1 MKINCVQSVQRAHVI
16 LKRTA
21 RFFFLFFLSFC
32 VELSPFK
39 VLPWQQLQDLAKHW
53 WLRGE
58 TMKINGQGSKSVRGR
73 NIIRC
78 QQLIIVFLLK
88 QKNCI
93 RQNNNFHSFLSRS
106 NRSPRRVSRVSRFL
120 CVQLSHATNSPRLVA
135 HPRGAIFTRFR
146 RPTFTLIC
154 ENERISKL
162 FPWHDK
168 FFLV

>member
-1 MKINCVQSVQRAHVI
+1 M
-16 LKRTA
+16 
-21 RFFFLFFLSFC
+21 
-32 VELSPFK
+32 
-39 VLPWQQLQDLAKHW
+39 
-53 WLRGE
+53 GE

-154 ENERISKL
+154 ENERTSKL
-162 FPWHDK
+162 FPWHDL
-168 FFLV
+168 FFLVWKKSRSSGTSNSSLEKHKRLLVIYCLKSSLKKNIHCPSYTRKVS

>member
-1 MKINCVQSVQRAHVI
+1 MKINCVQSVQREHVI

-21 RFFFLFFLSFC
+21 RFFFLIFSFFLRWIIPFQSVTMVVVARPRKTLV
-32 VELSPFK
+32 VE
-39 VLPWQQLQDLAKHW
+39 
-53 WLRGE
+53 GE

-106 NRSPRRVSRVSRFL
+106 NGSPRRVSRVSRFL
-120 CVQLSHATNSPRLVA
+120 CVQLSPRYKLSSACCSSSRCDFHA
-135 HPRGAIFTRFR
+135 F
-146 RPTFTLIC
+146 
-154 ENERISKL
+154 
-162 FPWHDK
+162 
-168 FFLV
+168 